1 MQMTAVVINAG
12 LGEFSLGLKMAGFEV
27 LAAFE
32 NDERALEIHKANLDI
47 PVFPLTWENMTPKN
61 VSDVDLLA
69 GKLYNPPRP
78 ASRKHSS
85 REALGATADDFL
97 KFLEFYYPK
106 SFLLTL
112 SAGFA
117 RSRQMELFLS
127 KIREKNFQCW
137 YQIIDIANAVGAP
150 TAERM
155 PCVVGIRADTPSAF
169 EFPVYSLSAHMPLDA
184 FLQPEEQIEEW
195 YFSSV
200 KPDIVPADR
209 TGERV
214 YCWETDS
221 YAGTDVI
228 KWRPWTI
235 PLVDTGRGFR
245 KITHREIANLKGFPY
260 SYKLSVS
267 ANKSWLYNKLM
278 YAANVSVITAVAE
291 RIANSLMAPPQR
303 SIRAMGAIQFEA
315 LFSLYLEKL
324 ANKKGV
330 RKTNPSMDARYDFM
344 LQLAD
349 CTSYF
354 ELKYYSGRNI
364 TAPRIKRLC
373 QQLLP
378 FPENGELILVLTSE
392 VPENTKR
399 ECQKLFRVAIWDVK
413 NLLWLFEEFED
424 IKNEFIALLDY
435 SAVDIEPVP
444 VEFGVFAK
452 EPGNGYEKEPAASD
466 DGPASNTETPENASE
481 HPKEIADWKQRFELI
496 KPGQE
501 QFREYESLCID
512 ILKYTLGD
520 YLSLWEEQNPTDDGL
535 HRFDLCCKIKN
546 DVNHDFFDTIKQYF
560 NTKYIVFEFKNY
572 GKKISQK
579 EIYTTEKYLYGT
591 ALRKV
596 AIIISRQGNDDHAL
610 QAAKGSLRESG
621 KLILCLSDAD
631 LLEMAA
637 VKSQGS
643 DEPAVFLS
651 NMLDRLLVHLE
662 K

>member
-1 MQMTAVVINAG
+1 MSYC
-12 LGEFSLGLKMAGFEV
+12 LF
-27 LAAFE
+27 LA
-32 NDERALEIHKANLDI
+32 LISGSLDI
-47 PVFPLTWENMTPKN
+47 PVFPPAWENLTLRN

-69 GKLYNPPRP
+69 GKLYNPLPP
-78 ASRKHSS
+78 TSRKQPLSG
-85 REALGATADDFL
+85 EELGATADGFL
-97 KFLEFYYPK
+97 KILEFYYPK
-106 SFLLTL
+106 AFLLAL

-127 KIREKNFQCW
+127 KIREKNFQYW
-137 YQIIDIANAVGAP
+137 YQIIDIAKAVGAP

-155 PCVVGIRADTPSAF
+155 PCVVGIRANTSAAF
-169 EFPVYSLSAHMPLDA
+169 EFPAYSCSAHMPLDA

-200 KPDIVPADR
+200 KPDIIPADK

-214 YCWETDS
+214 YCWKSDS
-221 YAGTDVI
+221 YVGTNVI
-228 KWRPWTI
+228 QWNHWKI
-235 PLVDTGRGFR
+235 PLVDTGHRFR
-245 KITHREIANLKGFPY
+245 KITHREIANLKGFPHDY
-260 SYKLSVS
+260 TLPVIG
-267 ANKSWLYNKLM
+267 NKSWLYNKLM
-278 YAANVSVITAVAE
+278 YAVNVSAINAIAG
-291 RIANSLMAPPQR
+291 RIANGFMLPSQR
-303 SIRAMGAIQFEA
+303 GTRAMGAMQFEA
-315 LFSLYLEKL
+315 LFSRYIEKL
-324 ANKKGV
+324 ADKKGAG
-330 RKTNPSMDARYDFM
+330 KTAPSMDARYDFM
-344 LQLAD
+344 LRLAD
-349 CTSYF
+349 CTSHF

-364 TAPRIKRLC
+364 SASRIKRLC
-373 QQLLP
+373 EQLLP
-378 FPENGELILVLTSE
+378 LPENGELILVITSE

-399 ECQKLFRVAIWDVK
+399 ECQKQFRVAIWDVK

-435 SAVDIEPVP
+435 AAVDIEPAP
-444 VEFGVFAK
+444 VKFGVFAK
-452 EPGNGYEKEPAASD
+452 KPENGYEKEPAASD
-466 DGPASNTETPENASE
+466 AEPISNTETPENASE
-481 HPKEIADWKQRFELI
+481 HPKGIADWKERFEQI

-535 HRFDLCCKIKN
+535 HCFDLCCKLKN
-546 DVNHDFFDTIKQYF
+546 DVNHDFFDTIRQYF

-572 GKKISQK
+572 AKKISQK

>member
-12 LGEFSLGLKMAGFEV
+12 LGEMSLGLKMAGFEV

-32 NDERALEIHKANLDI
+32 NDKKALEIHKANLDI
-47 PVFPLTWENMTPKN
+47 PGFPLVWENMTTWN
-61 VSDVDLLA
+61 VPDVDLLA
-69 GKLYNPPRP
+69 GKLYDPLPPDYRG
-78 ASRKHSS
+78 H
-85 REALGATADDFL
+85 ALSTERSGATVDDFL
-97 KFLEFYYPK
+97 KILELYYPK
-106 SFLLTL
+106 AFLLAL
-112 SAGFA
+112 GAGFA
-117 RSRQMELFLS
+117 RSRHMEPFLS
-127 KIREKNFQCW
+127 RIRDKNFKCW
-137 YQIIDIANAVGAP
+137 YQVIDIAKAVGAP
-150 TAERM
+150 TAECM
-155 PCVVGIRADTPSAF
+155 PCVVGTRADAPAAF
-169 EFPVYSLSAHMPLDA
+169 EFPPYSFSAHMPLDA
-184 FLQPEEQIEEW
+184 FLQPEEQIDEW

-200 KPDIVPADR
+200 KPRRIPANR
-209 TGERV
+209 TGEPA
-214 YCWETDS
+214 YCWKTDS
-221 YAGTDVI
+221 YVGTNVI
-228 KWRPWTI
+228 RWNHWML
-235 PLVDTGRGFR
+235 PLVDTGQGFR

-260 SYKLSVS
+260 SYKLSIG

-278 YAANVSVITAVAE
+278 YATNVSVITAVAE
-291 RIANSLMAPPQR
+291 RIANSLTAPSR
-303 SIRAMGAIQFEA
+303 LGVKAMGAIQFEV
-315 LFSLYLEKL
+315 LFSRYLEKL
-324 ANKKGV
+324 ADKKGA
-330 RKTNPSMDARYDFM
+330 RKTDPGMNARYDFM

-349 CTSYF
+349 RTSHF
-354 ELKYYSGRNI
+354 ELKYYGERNI
-364 TAPRIKRLC
+364 SAPRIKRLC

-378 FPENGELILVLTSE
+378 LPENGELILVLTSE
-392 VPENTKR
+392 VPEDTKL
-399 ECQKLFRVAIWDVK
+399 ECQKQYRVAIWDVK
-413 NLLWLFEEFED
+413 NLLWLFGEFED

-435 SAVDIEPVP
+435 AAVDIEPVP

-452 EPGNGYEKEPAASD
+452 EPEAPDLGLTPDTEP
-466 DGPASNTETPENASE
+466 PENASE
-481 HPKEIADWKQRFELI
+481 HPKEIADWKERFEQI
-496 KPGQE
+496 KPGRE

-535 HRFDLCCKIKN
+535 HHFDLCCKIKN
-546 DVNHDFFDTIKQYF
+546 DVSHDFFDTVKQYF

-572 GKKISQK
+572 GKKITQR
-579 EIYTTEKYLYGT
+579 EIYTTEKYLFGT

-637 VKSQGS
+637 IKLQGS